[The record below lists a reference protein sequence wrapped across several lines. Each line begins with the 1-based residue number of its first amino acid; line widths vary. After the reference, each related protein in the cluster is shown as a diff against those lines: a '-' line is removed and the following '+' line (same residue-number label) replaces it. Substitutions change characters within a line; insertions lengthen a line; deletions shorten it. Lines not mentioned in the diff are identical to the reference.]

1 MLKSWLDVALET
13 GGWSHDFD
21 PELVLEEWWRR
32 RRKVLKVVTME
43 MGRKKRHSIS
53 EADQLAQ
60 FSEAGLLAQKPSE
73 VGHFGQKSPEL
84 DHLALAGQK
93 IFVAKFGQLM
103 LVQKLKMELGVDV
116 GQEPG

>member
-1 MLKSWLDVALET
+1 MDVALET

-32 RRKVLKVVTME
+32 RRKVLKVVRRE
-43 MGRKKRHSIS
+43 MGRKKRHSI
-53 EADQLAQ
+53 
-60 FSEAGLLAQKPSE
+60 SEAGLLAQKPSE

-93 IFVAKFGQLM
+93 IFGAKVGQLL

>member
-1 MLKSWLDVALET
+1 
-13 GGWSHDFD
+13 
-21 PELVLEEWWRR
+21 
-32 RRKVLKVVTME
+32 

-73 VGHFGQKSPEL
+73 VEHFGQKSPEP
-84 DHLALAGQK
+84 DHLALAGKK
-93 IFVAKFGQLM
+93 IFGAKFGQLV

>member
-1 MLKSWLDVALET
+1 MLRSWLDVALET
-13 GGWSHDFD
+13 GGWSHDFGS
-21 PELVLEEWWRR
+21 ELVLEEWWRR
-32 RRKVLKVVTME
+32 QRKVLKVVRRE
-43 MGRKKRHSIS
+43 MGRRKRHSIS
-53 EADQLAQ
+53 EADQLAL

-84 DHLALAGQK
+84 DHLALAGKK
-93 IFVAKFGQLM
+93 IFGAKVGQLV

>member
-13 GGWSHDFD
+13 EGWIHDFGS
-21 PELVLEEWWRR
+21 ELVLEEWGRR
-32 RRKVLKVVTME
+32 RRKVSKVVRRE

-53 EADQLAQ
+53 EADQLAR

-73 VGHFGQKSPEL
+73 VEHFGQKSPEP

-93 IFVAKFGQLM
+93 IFGATFGQLL

-116 GQEPG
+116 GQERG

>member
-1 MLKSWLDVALET
+1 M
-13 GGWSHDFD
+13 
-21 PELVLEEWWRR
+21 
-32 RRKVLKVVTME
+32 KVVRRE

-60 FSEAGLLAQKPSE
+60 FFEAGLLAQKPSE
-73 VGHFGQKSPEL
+73 VEHFGQKSPEP
-84 DHLALAGQK
+84 DHLALAGKK
-93 IFVAKFGQLM
+93 IFGAMVGQLV

>member
-1 MLKSWLDVALET
+1 M
-13 GGWSHDFD
+13 
-21 PELVLEEWWRR
+21 
-32 RRKVLKVVTME
+32 KVVRRE
-43 MGRKKRHSIS
+43 MGRKKRHSIF

-60 FSEAGLLAQKPSE
+60 FSEAGLLAQKHSE

>member
-21 PELVLEEWWRR
+21 PELVLEEWGRR
-32 RRKVLKVVTME
+32 RRKVLMVVRKE
-43 MGRKKRHSIS
+43 MGRKKRHSIF

-60 FSEAGLLAQKPSE
+60 FSEAGLLAQKHSE

>member
-1 MLKSWLDVALET
+1 
-13 GGWSHDFD
+13 
-21 PELVLEEWWRR
+21 
-32 RRKVLKVVTME
+32 

-53 EADQLAQ
+53 EPDQLAL

-73 VGHFGQKSPEL
+73 VEHFGQKSPEL
-84 DHLALAGQK
+84 VHLALAGQK
-93 IFVAKFGQLM
+93 IFGAKVGQLL

>member
-1 MLKSWLDVALET
+1 
-13 GGWSHDFD
+13 
-21 PELVLEEWWRR
+21 
-32 RRKVLKVVTME
+32 
-43 MGRKKRHSIS
+43 MGRKKRHSI
-53 EADQLAQ
+53 
-60 FSEAGLLAQKPSE
+60 SEAGLLAQKPSE

-93 IFVAKFGQLM
+93 IFVAKVGQLLL

>member
-1 MLKSWLDVALET
+1 
-13 GGWSHDFD
+13 
-21 PELVLEEWWRR
+21 
-32 RRKVLKVVTME
+32 

-53 EADQLAQ
+53 EADQLAL

-73 VGHFGQKSPEL
+73 VGHFGQKGPEP
-84 DHLALAGQK
+84 DHLAPAGQK
-93 IFVAKFGQLM
+93 IFGAKFGQLV

>member
-1 MLKSWLDVALET
+1 
-13 GGWSHDFD
+13 
-21 PELVLEEWWRR
+21 
-32 RRKVLKVVTME
+32 ME